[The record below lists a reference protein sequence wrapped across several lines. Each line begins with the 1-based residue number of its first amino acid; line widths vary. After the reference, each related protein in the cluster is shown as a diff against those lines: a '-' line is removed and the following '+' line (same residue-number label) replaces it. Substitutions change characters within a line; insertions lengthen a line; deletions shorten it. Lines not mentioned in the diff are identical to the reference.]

1 MFSWELESGVWEQ
14 RGRGQEVPTH
24 VGASRRGCRLVP
36 RPLGTLDPPFLPSGS
51 SLTPFQKSLFFL
63 SYVGWG
69 PYLLFAMKSPIQY
82 AWSRHSSAQAPSK
95 APSALSVKSKFSGDR
110 GATPAQPCPPQHT
123 PASTVRS
130 DPAPPPGLTP
140 SSSDICGDGSPPG
153 SGKLGCSALAPST
166 PLVPVRASS
175 SLCRAVGAG
184 LLGVCA
190 HCSTGQL
197 TTQVRGQAWH
207 VVGGQQTLA
216 E

>member
-1 MFSWELESGVWEQ
+1 MSAPQGE
-14 RGRGQEVPTH
+14 
-24 VGASRRGCRLVP
+24 AA
-36 RPLGTLDPPFLPSGS
+36 GS
-51 SLTPFQKSLFFL
+51 SHAPWARLTHLSFHLGAPSHLSRSLFFL

-69 PYLLFAMKSPIQY
+69 TFLPFAMKSPIQY
-82 AWSRHSSAQAPSK
+82 TWSRHSSAQAPSK
-95 APSALSVKSKFSGDR
+95 APSALSVKSKFSG
-110 GATPAQPCPPQHT
+110 GSQGH
-123 PASTVRS
+123 
-130 DPAPPPGLTP
+130 PPPALSPTAHPNLHGMLGPRP
-140 SSSDICGDGSPPG
+140 SSRPHPLPRTHTSPSSDICGDGSPPG

-166 PLVPVRASS
+166 PFVPVRASS

-184 LLGVCA
+184 LLRACA